1 MKTKF
6 DKKIVSGLIVSV
18 FSTQMM
24 HAMAQGVSTQ
34 NSGSIPTLSA
44 SGPNIPG
51 LPNLVYYDPNA
62 APPGCNKEIMQNLN
76 STYVQDRMQAR
87 NLQYN
92 TEMNGLVMTTPKA
105 NQMDCFQQAMQN
117 IKNLMRAIDSIIAMF
132 SGQMN
137 MDSIMQSIVNMVL
150 KAACQE
156 VNQVTGSV
164 SNSLNTTTNG
174 INGTLGQING
184 TQIGSGGVSTTVG
197 GIISAGN
204 QPQQSGI
211 DVIGGSVSG
220 VSNTWGTVNNTVN
233 GASSTTTSIVDK
245 IQSVSPFSS
254 GTPGK

>member
-6 DKKIVSGLIVSV
+6 EKKVVAGVIVSL

-24 HAMAQGVSTQ
+24 CAMAQGVSTQ
-34 NSGSIPTLSA
+34 DPGTLAA
-44 SGPNIPG
+44 SGPSIAA
-51 LPNLVYYDPNA
+51 LPSLTYLDVNN

-76 STYVQDRMQAR
+76 SKYVQDRMAER

-92 TEMNGLVMTTPKA
+92 TQMNGLVMTTPKA

-137 MDSIMQSIVNMVL
+137 MDALMQQIVNMVL

-156 VNQVTGSV
+156 VNQVTGSI
-164 SNSLNTTTNG
+164 SGSLNTTTNG
-174 INGTLGQING
+174 INNTIGGITN

-197 GIISAGN
+197 GILNSGN
-204 QPQQSGI
+204 LPQQQATDVVGGSLSGI
-211 DVIGGSVSG
+211 
-220 VSNTWGTVNNTVN
+220 SNTWGTVNNTVN
-233 GASSTTTSIVDK
+233 NAGSTTSSLVDK
-245 IQSVSPFSS
+245 IQSVSPFNS
-254 GTPGK
+254 GNPGK